1 MKEKV
6 NPSELSD
13 FVNTN
18 GSQTNRSSSDK
29 RNKLND
35 DTSQNSS
42 QVASLTNLSQFVELN
57 KEEGNSLPSSSHN
70 QSIGD
75 NRFVWIAGISP

>member
-1 MKEKV
+1 LKEKV

-18 GSQTNRSSSDK
+18 GSQTNRSLLSSDK

-75 NRFVWIAGISP
+75 NRFV

>member
-13 FVNTN
+13 FVNAN
-18 GSQTNRSSSDK
+18 GSQTNRSLLSSDK

-57 KEEGNSLPSSSHN
+57 KEEGNPLPSSSHN

-75 NRFVWIAGISP
+75 KRFV

>member
-1 MKEKV
+1 LKEKV

-18 GSQTNRSSSDK
+18 GSQTNRSLLSSDK

-42 QVASLTNLSQFVELN
+42 QIASLTNLSQFVELN

-75 NRFVWIAGISP
+75 NRFV